1 MNGIHQSCGFGHF
14 LIHHGTAPPIDIHYD
29 KIFGL
34 TNQKPSFNIYEARND
49 IYVNVENELENDFG
63 SLFDDVIQK
72 NLEERF
78 YHYNFSLPKLIEA
91 AILGNNPKVP
101 YIKVKNCQL
110 VKSKVGSRRFKMDS
124 ALGFPQPDRPI
135 LISRRFT
142 FEDRPYRTLL
152 DGPYTFERNFPL
164 WAESHHL
171 FRD

>member
-14 LIHHGTAPPIDIHYD
+14 LIHHGPAPPIDIHYD
-29 KIFGL
+29 QIFGL

-72 NLEERF
+72 NLEQRF

-101 YIKVKNCQL
+101 NIKVKNCQF
-110 VKSKVGSRRFKMDS
+110 VKLKVGSTRFKIDS
-124 ALGFPQPDRPI
+124 ALAQPDRPL
-135 LISRRFT
+135 LISRRLT
-142 FEDRPYRTLL
+142 FEDRPFRRLMGTLL
-152 DGPYTFERNFPL
+152 PYTF
-164 WAESHHL
+164 
-171 FRD
+171 